1 VTDGR
6 HPSWS
11 KIVPESTAHKGRW
24 WKEVFAS
31 TADAAEGIE
40 LIASRGEA
48 TALTAATCDPDVVNV
63 SVKLWQHDEADTY
76 WGMQEPLTV
85 GDNEWNFVVPE
96 GACIV

>member
-1 VTDGR
+1 MTDGR

-40 LIASRGEA
+40 LIASQRGYS
-48 TALTAATCDPDVVNV
+48 LDCATCDPDVVNV
-63 SVKLWQHDEADTY
+63 SVKLWQHDEADTI
-76 WGMQEPLTV
+76 
-85 GDNEWNFVVPE
+85 GDARTFN
-96 GACIV
+96 GG